1 MKLMYV
7 TKKQRD
13 INKQLYKGIVESSKV
28 FRSEFDLV
36 RRIDELLLKNRNTK
50 GSSKF
55 NFPRIMNQVKKAEK
69 M

>member
-1 MKLMYV
+1 MYV
-7 TKKQRD
+7 TKKQKGID
-13 INKQLYKGIVESSKV
+13 KQLYKGIVESSKI

-55 NFPRIMNQVKKAEK
+55 NFPRIMNQVKKADK